1 MIEGEFGESL
11 IFVLWLGSILVFL
24 VMGMRNDA
32 QKQQLLH
39 QGNGG
44 GKTSGFIP
52 SSFRAL
58 SSYLRIVSSGA
69 STVARSAAS
78 VVASS
83 VVERDDLPD
92 HDQVIWAGFDKL
104 EGEGEV
110 SQKVLLLGYRSGFQV
125 WHVDESNN
133 VRDLVSR
140 HDGPVS
146 FMQMVPNP
154 IASKRSE
161 DNYSNSRQLLVVC
174 TDGFFVG
181 GSNVQDGLVTPN
193 NGSTLNSH
201 DQMNGNY
208 LPTTVRFY
216 SMKSQSYVH
225 VLKFRSVVYSV
236 RCSPR
241 VVAISQSTQIHC
253 FDATTLIRAYILH
266 TNPIVMSVSGSGGIG
281 YGPLAVGPR
290 WLAYSGSPV
299 AVSNSGHVSA
309 QHLIPSASFS
319 GFSSNGSLIA
329 HYAKESS
336 KHIATGIVSLG
347 DMGYKKLSRY
357 CSDTN
362 GSLQSVNSSSKGIGT
377 INSHST
383 DADNIGMVKCC
394 S

>member
-1 MIEGEFGESL
+1 MYFAG
-11 IFVLWLGSILVFL
+11 IFDGIILL
-24 VMGMRNDA
+24 
-32 QKQQLLH
+32 
-39 QGNGG
+39 
-44 GKTSGFIP
+44 
-52 SSFRAL
+52 
-58 SSYLRIVSSGA
+58 
-69 STVARSAAS
+69 
-78 VVASS
+78 
-83 VVERDDLPD
+83 
-92 HDQVIWAGFDKL
+92 
-104 EGEGEV
+104 
-110 SQKVLLLGYRSGFQV
+110 
-125 WHVDESNN
+125 
-133 VRDLVSR
+133 
-140 HDGPVS
+140 
-146 FMQMVPNP
+146 
-154 IASKRSE
+154 
-161 DNYSNSRQLLVVC
+161 
-174 TDGFFVG
+174 
-181 GSNVQDGLVTPN
+181 
-193 NGSTLNSH
+193 
-201 DQMNGNY
+201 
-208 LPTTVRFY
+208 
-216 SMKSQSYVH
+216 
-225 VLKFRSVVYSV
+225 
-236 RCSPR
+236 
-241 VVAISQSTQIHC
+241 QIHC